1 MSEEYKRVILVT
13 GSNTG
18 IGFDVVKL
26 LAEKGHTVY
35 LAARKVDAGKEAQQ
49 KLKNEYGLDVK
60 FVQLD
65 VQDIKSIEAARDTID
80 KEEGRLDV
88 LVNNAGISG
97 MGDPQTADAMDM
109 NVLRSVFETNF
120 FGLVQTTTTL
130 LPLIRK
136 AKRGYGNIVQTSMR
150 WASGEHQSSPNGITT
165 FAAYC
170 SSKSAV
176 NMYSIALARELKKDG
191 IRVNC
196 LCPGF
201 VTTKLNH
208 FRPGGKT
215 TEQGANLFPEWC
227 LLGPGTEDKTGLF
240 WDADGQVPW

>member
-1 MSEEYKRVILVT
+1 MAEEYKRVILVT

-18 IGFDVVKL
+18 IGFDIVRL
-26 LAEKGHTVY
+26 LAAKGHTLY
-35 LAARKVDAGKEAQQ
+35 LSARRVDAGKEAQQ
-49 KLKNEYGLDVK
+49 KLKDEYGLDVK

-65 VQDIKSIEAARDTID
+65 IHDIKSIEAARDTID

-88 LVNNAGISG
+88 LVNNAGTGAIGES
-97 MGDPQTADAMDM
+97 QRADTIDM

-120 FGLVQTTTTL
+120 FGLVQTTVTF

-136 AKRGYGNIVQTSMR
+136 AKPSYGNIVQNGMRGGSATFQTSPR
-150 WASGEHQSSPNGITT
+150 ARTEW
-165 FAAYC
+165 AAYC
-170 SSKSAV
+170 TSKSAM

-201 VTTKLNH
+201 TTTKLNH
-208 FRPGGKT
+208 FAPGGKT
-215 TEQGANLFPEWC
+215 TEEAASLFVEWC
-227 LLGPGTEDKTGLF
+227 LLGPGTEEKTGK
-240 WDADGQVPW
+240 

>member
-1 MSEEYKRVILVT
+1 
-13 GSNTG
+13 
-18 IGFDVVKL
+18 
-26 LAEKGHTVY
+26 
-35 LAARKVDAGKEAQQ
+35 
-49 KLKNEYGLDVK
+49 
-60 FVQLD
+60 
-65 VQDIKSIEAARDTID
+65 
-80 KEEGRLDV
+80 
-88 LVNNAGISG
+88 ISG
-97 MGDPQTADAMDM
+97 IGDPQTADAMDM

-120 FGLVQTTTTL
+120 FGLVQTITTL

-136 AKRGYGNIVQTSMR
+136 AKPGYGNIVQNSMR
-150 WASGEHQSSPNGITT
+150 WASGEHQSSPQGITT

-176 NMYSIALARELKKDG
+176 NMYSIALARELKKDR

-215 TEQGANLFPEWC
+215 TEQGASLFPEWC

-240 WDADGQVPW
+240 WDAAGQVPW